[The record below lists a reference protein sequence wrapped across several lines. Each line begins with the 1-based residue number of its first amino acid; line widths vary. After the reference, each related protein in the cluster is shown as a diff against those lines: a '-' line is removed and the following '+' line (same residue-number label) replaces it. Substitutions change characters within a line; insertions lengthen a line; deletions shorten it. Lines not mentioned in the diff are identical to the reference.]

1 MEIVAD
7 RFQIIEKIGSGSFGN
22 VYKAKAISSGEL
34 VALKIEKYSKRRSQ
48 LRMEERILRG
58 MKGLA
63 GFP

>member
-22 VYKAKAISSGEL
+22 VFKAQAITSGEI
-34 VALKIEKYSKRRSQ
+34 VALKIEKFSKRRSQ
-48 LRMEERILRG
+48 LRMEERILRH
-58 MKGLA
+58 MKGVI